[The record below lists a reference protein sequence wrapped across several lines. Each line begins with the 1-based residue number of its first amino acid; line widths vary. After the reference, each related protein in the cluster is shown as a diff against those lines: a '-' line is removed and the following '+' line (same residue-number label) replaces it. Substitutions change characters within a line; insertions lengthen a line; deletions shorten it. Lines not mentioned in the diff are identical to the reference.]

1 MNSNFTHLVGRILL
15 APIFLIAGLGKLAAP
30 ADTANYMQVMGL
42 PTLLLWPTSALEI
55 LGGLALIIGYKTRLV
70 AWALAAFTLLAAI
83 VFHRNLGD
91 QMQMV
96 MFLKNLSIAGG
107 LLILSVSANPLSV
120 DARKA
125 S

>member
-1 MNSNFTHLVGRILL
+1 MNTQYTHLAGRILL
-15 APIFLIAGLGKLAAP
+15 AIIFLVAGLGKLAAP
-30 ADTANYMQVMGL
+30 AGTEGYMQAMGV
-42 PTLLLWPTSALEI
+42 PTILLWPTIALEI
-55 LGGLALIIGYKTRLV
+55 LGGLALIVGYKTRLT
-70 AWALAAFTLLAAI
+70 AWALAAFTLLAAVI
-83 VFHRNLGD
+83 FHRNLGD